1 MTPFTLTICDGRNPS
16 DEHVL
21 VVSEPFDPLTEED
34 VAHALDT
41 LHLRAVLRYPDG
53 SFREFLPFLPS
64 RFPERVYPPASC
76 GKENTNA

>member
-1 MTPFTLTICDGRNPS
+1 MTPFTLEIIDGRNPS

-41 LHLRAVLRYPDG
+41 LHLRGVLRYPDG
-53 SFREFLPFLPS
+53 SFREFLPYLPS

-76 GKENTNA
+76 GKESDHA

>member
-1 MTPFTLTICDGRNPS
+1 MQPFTLEIIDGRNPG
-16 DEHVL
+16 ENVL
-21 VVSEPFDPLTEED
+21 PVSEPFAPGTEDD

-53 SFREFLPFLPS
+53 SFREFLPYLPS

-76 GKENTNA
+76 GKESAHA

>member
-1 MTPFTLTICDGRNPS
+1 MQPFTLEIIDGRNPG
-16 DEHVL
+16 ENVL
-21 VVSEPFDPLTEED
+21 PVSEPFDPLTEDD

-53 SFREFLPFLPS
+53 SFREFLPYLPS

-76 GKENTNA
+76 GKEKTE

>member
-16 DEHVL
+16 DEHAL
-21 VVSEPFDPLTEED
+21 VVSEPFAPGTEDD
-34 VAHALDT
+34 VANALDT
-41 LHLRAVLRYPDG
+41 LHLRGVLRYPDG

-76 GKENTNA
+76 GKESDHA